1 MQHWKDLGTAKRAWW
16 ILMTSEDYTCGPR
29 FCSNRP
35 KELVPSPI
43 SYWPSSSFN
52 DRYQGEEI
60 VWLHQTTNKISYRSK
75 ELSFIQAVNACY
87 IDCCHSITYMI
98 TVFHFTKIASEYS
111 HVKSNLSSENTFSK
125 LLFFIM
131 HEDNFPMISHIYF
144 QMINQIF
151 QVLSDS
157 EVEKAQF

>member
-75 ELSFIQAVNACY
+75 ELSFIQAVNACKTLTAV
-87 IDCCHSITYMI
+87 ILLHMI
-98 TVFHFTKIASEYS
+98 TVFLFPKIVLATIVMWNQIWVQRIIFLNFCSLSCMKITSLWY
-111 HVKSNLSSENTFSK
+111 HKYLFKS
-125 LLFFIM
+125 
-131 HEDNFPMISHIYF
+131 
-144 QMINQIF
+144 QMINQL
-151 QVLSDS
+151 QVLND
-157 EVEKAQF
+157 